1 MSGNIFGSLI
11 DSVKEVFSNPQVLAQ
26 GVKDGNIARTGNTE
40 YFIDGKDS
48 FHNMK
53 DAEAAS
59 GRWQKRAQDE
69 LIGLATIGIGKTAQ
83 GLYKGGQTAN
93 TVNKGIYLGGK
104 TQPLLGMSKSLP
116 ATVNTGTQLTTKGTT
131 ALAQT
136 ANTVN
141 KGNNWAKRLT
151 GTLALGTAVSQSISE
166 PSQKKATPVA
176 SRQRPKY
183 AVGKYNQK
191 SYNRLL
197 QLQKVYG
204 GDLIRQK
211 DGSYFLRNKNGSF
224 YGNGRALN
232 AKTGKMQ
239 NYDLYG
245 SGRFLNGNP
254 KQSNSS
260 NIVST
265 VLDSNYLYGYRGK
278 PRTRMNNSESFK
290 TAWTNARNSGLGTF
304 TWNGKSYNTM
314 KKGETQQDYNSWLS
328 KQNKAP
334 QEASPTQGTPGYSIH
349 VGSENVTLSTPN
361 GQTTD
366 ITNSHNIST
375 LINNGNYKAPNLG
388 NAATNYLENRPLD
401 SYSELTKHNFDRGDI
416 RQGMRAN
423 GINPYNYSGS
433 DRKQLRTYLNNPTTD
448 NYTQSVSKVIGDSKI
463 QQNMLNN
470 AVQNQTSQYQLTKPN
485 LGYNTSQNSQLV
497 NLKFKQGGQM
507 YKYAAGAQM
516 VQPQQTDGQQGIEQ
530 QAMSLVQA
538 AMQGDQQANQTIQK
552 IMQAAQQGDQQAA
565 QVAQLLKAIVQQMKG
580 SRKARLGA
588 KLDYIKQSI
597 GECPEG
603 QEVVYFKKGGEIC
616 KVCAGKKM
624 QNGGKSDP
632 IKNFKKKKEQ
642 DAVKQAYQKNPYTR
656 GKSAKEIAEM
666 QRRNRQEAGA
676 GKGENDANVAPWNY
690 KKKR

>member
-1 MSGNIFGSLI
+1 MFDFFDIFKVDPTIS
-11 DSVKEVFSNPQVLAQ
+11 DPAVA
-26 GVKDGNIARTGNTE
+26 
-40 YFIDGKDS
+40 
-48 FHNMK
+48 
-53 DAEAAS
+53 AAS
-59 GRWQKRAQDE
+59 GITRDSKGTIHQKHTAASNQ
-69 LIGLATIGIGKTAQ
+69 LAHNLAAISATAW
-83 GLYKGGQTAN
+83 GPVADGVLVPSVEYTPIASKMLPKAAN
-93 TVNKGIYLGGK
+93 SVINMGGK

-116 ATVNTGTQLTTKGTT
+116 SVKGTT
-131 ALAQT
+131 ALAT
-136 ANTVN
+136 KAANSGSKWTKGIAGTV
-141 KGNNWAKRLT
+141 
-151 GTLALGTAVSQSISE
+151 ALGTAVGQGVSE
-166 PSQKKATPVA
+166 PSRKKGTVVTVNQN
-176 SRQRPKY
+176 SKQNPKY
-183 AVGKYNQK
+183 AIGKYNQR
-191 SYNRLL
+191 SYNRLS

-211 DGSYFLRNKNGSF
+211 DGSYFLRNTYGSF

-245 SGRFLNGNP
+245 SGRFLNGNS

-265 VLDSNYLYGYRGK
+265 VLNSNYLYGYRGK
-278 PRTRMNNSESFK
+278 PKTRMNNSESFK

-334 QEASPTQGTPGYSIH
+334 QEASPTQGTPGYGIH
-349 VGSENVTLSTPN
+349 VGSGNVTLSTPN
-361 GQTTD
+361 SSTTD
-366 ITNSHNIST
+366 ITNSHNVST

-423 GINPYNYSGS
+423 GINPYDYSGS

-448 NYTQSVSKVIGDSKI
+448 NYTQSVSKVIGDGKI

-516 VQPQQTDGQQGIEQ
+516 VQPQQASGQQGIEQ
-530 QAMSLVQA
+530 QAMALVQA

-616 KVCAGKKM
+616 KACAGKKM
-624 QNGGKSDP
+624 QDGGKSDP

-642 DAVKQAYQKNPYTR
+642 DAVKQAYQRNPYTR

-676 GKGENDANVAPWNY
+676 GKGENDAKVAPWNY
-690 KKKR
+690 KKKG

>member
-1 MSGNIFGSLI
+1 MFDFFDIFKVDPTIS
-11 DSVKEVFSNPQVLAQ
+11 DPAVA
-26 GVKDGNIARTGNTE
+26 
-40 YFIDGKDS
+40 
-48 FHNMK
+48 
-53 DAEAAS
+53 AAS
-59 GRWQKRAQDE
+59 GITRDSKGTIHQKHTAASNKLADNLAAIATTAWGPVLE
-69 LIGLATIGIGKTAQ
+69 GTLIPSVEYAPIASKMLPKATNTA
-83 GLYKGGQTAN
+83 
-93 TVNKGIYLGGK
+93 VNIGGK

-116 ATVNTGTQLTTKGTT
+116 SVKGTT
-131 ALAQT
+131 ALATKAANSGSKWTKGIAGT
-136 ANTVN
+136 A
-141 KGNNWAKRLT
+141 
-151 GTLALGTAVSQSISE
+151 ALGTAVGQGVSE
-166 PSQKKATPVA
+166 PSRKKGTVITVNQN
-176 SRQRPKY
+176 SKQNPKY
-183 AVGKYNQK
+183 AIGKYNQR
-191 SYNRLL
+191 SYNRLS

-211 DGSYFLRNKNGSF
+211 DGSYFLRNTYGSF

-245 SGRFLNGNP
+245 SGRFLNGNS

-328 KQNKAP
+328 KQNRAP
-334 QEASPTQGTPGYSIH
+334 QEASPTQGTPGYGIH
-349 VGSENVTLSTPN
+349 VGNGSVTLSTPN
-361 GQTTD
+361 GSTTD
-366 ITNSHNIST
+366 ITNSHNVST

-388 NAATNYLENRPLD
+388 NATTNYLENRPLD
-401 SYSELTKHNFDRGDI
+401 SYSELTKNNFDRGDI

-423 GINPYNYSGS
+423 GINPYDYSGS

-448 NYTQSVSKVIGDSKI
+448 NYTQSVSKIIGDGKI

-516 VQPQQTDGQQGIEQ
+516 VQPQQTGGQQGIEQ
-530 QAMSLVQA
+530 QAMALVQA

-552 IMQAAQQGDQQAA
+552 IMQKAQQGDQQAA

-624 QNGGKSDP
+624 QDGGKSDP

-642 DAVKQAYQKNPYTR
+642 DAVKQAYQRNPYTR

-666 QRRNRQEAGA
+666 QRRNRQEAGT
-676 GKGENDANVAPWNY
+676 GKGENDAKVAPWNY
-690 KKKR
+690 KKKK

>member
-1 MSGNIFGSLI
+1 MSGNIFGSLV

-83 GLYKGGQTAN
+83 GLYKGAQTAN

-116 ATVNTGTQLTTKGTT
+116 ATVNTSTQLATRGTT

-183 AVGKYNQK
+183 AIGKYNQR
-191 SYNRLL
+191 SYNRLS

-211 DGSYFLRNKNGSF
+211 DGSYFLRNTNGSF

-232 AKTGKMQ
+232 ARTGKMQ

-245 SGRFLNGNP
+245 TGKFLN
-254 KQSNSS
+254 
-260 NIVST
+260 
-265 VLDSNYLYGYRGK
+265 GYRGK

-304 TWNGKSYNTM
+304 TWKGKSYNTM
-314 KKGETQQDYNSWLS
+314 KKGETQQQYDSWLS
-328 KQNKAP
+328 KQSKPTQQTA
-334 QEASPTQGTPGYSIH
+334 PTQGTPGYGIH
-349 VGSENVTLSTPN
+349 VGSGNVTLSTPN

-366 ITNSHNIST
+366 ITNSHNVST

-423 GINPYNYSGS
+423 GLNPYDYSGS

-448 NYTQSVSKVIGDSKI
+448 NYTQSVGKIVEDIKI

-485 LGYNTSQNSQLV
+485 LANLGYDSSQNNQLV

-507 YKYAAGAQM
+507 YKYAAGAPM
-516 VQPQQTDGQQGIEQ
+516 VQQASGQQGIEQ
-530 QAMSLVQA
+530 QAMALVQA
-538 AMQGDQQANQTIQK
+538 AMQGDKQANQTIQN
-552 IMQAAQQGDQQAA
+552 IMQAAQQGDQQAV
-565 QVAQLLKAIVQQMKG
+565 QVAQLLQTIIQKMQG

-588 KLDYIKQSI
+588 KLNYFKQTS
-597 GECPEG
+597 ECPEG
-603 QEVVYFKKGGEIC
+603 QEVVYFKKGGELC

-624 QNGGKSDP
+624 QDGGKSDP
-632 IKNFKKKKEQ
+632 IKEFKK
-642 DAVKQAYQKNPYTR
+642 
-656 GKSAKEIAEM
+656 
-666 QRRNRQEAGA
+666 RRNRKELCKCGA
-676 GKGENDANVAPWNY
+676 KVSTRNQ

>member
-1 MSGNIFGSLI
+1 MFDFFDIFKVDPTIS
-11 DSVKEVFSNPQVLAQ
+11 DPAVA
-26 GVKDGNIARTGNTE
+26 
-40 YFIDGKDS
+40 
-48 FHNMK
+48 
-53 DAEAAS
+53 AAS
-59 GRWQKRAQDE
+59 GITRDSKGTIHQKHTAASNQLAHNLAAISATAWGPVLE
-69 LIGLATIGIGKTAQ
+69 GTLIPSVEYAPIASKMLPKATNTA
-83 GLYKGGQTAN
+83 
-93 TVNKGIYLGGK
+93 VNIGGK

-116 ATVNTGTQLTTKGTT
+116 SVKGTT
-131 ALAQT
+131 ALATKATNSGSKWTKGIAGT
-136 ANTVN
+136 A
-141 KGNNWAKRLT
+141 
-151 GTLALGTAVSQSISE
+151 ALGTAVGQGVSE
-166 PSQKKATPVA
+166 PSRKKGTVITVNQN
-176 SRQRPKY
+176 SKQNPKY
-183 AVGKYNQK
+183 TIGKYNQR
-191 SYNRLL
+191 SYNRLS

-260 NIVST
+260 NIIST

-278 PRTRMNNSESFK
+278 PKTRMNNSKSFK

-328 KQNKAP
+328 KQNRAP
-334 QEASPTQGTPGYSIH
+334 QEVSPTQGTPGYGIH
-349 VGSENVTLSTPN
+349 VGNGSVTLSTPN
-361 GQTTD
+361 GSTTD
-366 ITNSHNIST
+366 ITNSHNVST

-388 NAATNYLENRPLD
+388 NATTNYLENRPLD

-423 GINPYNYSGS
+423 GINPYDYSGS

-448 NYTQSVSKVIGDSKI
+448 NYTQSVSKIIGDGKI

-497 NLKFKQGGQM
+497 NLKFKQGGQI

-516 VQPQQTDGQQGIEQ
+516 VQPQQTGRQQGIEQ
-530 QAMSLVQA
+530 QAMALVQA

-552 IMQAAQQGDQQAA
+552 IMQKAQQGDQQAA

-624 QNGGKSDP
+624 QDGGKSDP

-642 DAVKQAYQKNPYTR
+642 DAVKQAYQRNPYTR

-666 QRRNRQEAGA
+666 QRRNRQEAGI
-676 GKGENDANVAPWNY
+676 GKGENDAKVAPWNY

>member
-1 MSGNIFGSLI
+1 MSGNIFGSLV

-83 GLYKGGQTAN
+83 GLYKGAQTAN

-116 ATVNTGTQLTTKGTT
+116 ATVNTGTQLATRGTT

-141 KGNNWAKRLT
+141 KGNNWTKGLT
-151 GTLALGTAVSQSISE
+151 GTLALGTAVGQGISE

-183 AVGKYNQK
+183 AISKYNQR
-191 SYNRLL
+191 SYNRLS

-278 PRTRMNNSESFK
+278 PKTRMNNSKSFK

-334 QEASPTQGTPGYSIH
+334 QKVSPTQGTPNRSIH
-349 VGSENVTLSTPN
+349 VGNNRVTYTDTQGN
-361 GQTTD
+361 TTD
-366 ITNSHNIST
+366 VTNSHNLSETIWGKQGQPSVNT
-375 LINNGNYKAPNLG
+375 QFLEQTATNLINPNQHKFSRGEAKDFMRQNLVNPEDYSTSERKAFRHSISNDTG
-388 NAATNYLENRPLD
+388 DWSNA
-401 SYSELTKHNFDRGDI
+401 
-416 RQGMRAN
+416 
-423 GINPYNYSGS
+423 
-433 DRKQLRTYLNNPTTD
+433 
-448 NYTQSVSKVIGDSKI
+448 SKI
-463 QQNMLNN
+463 MSDARINNKLSQSINISNGQLKKPQLNMPFQLDNN
-470 AVQNQTSQYQLTKPN
+470 
-485 LGYNTSQNSQLV
+485 LV

-516 VQPQQTDGQQGIEQ
+516 VQPQQTSGQQGIEQ
-530 QAMSLVQA
+530 QAMALVQA
-538 AMQGDQQANQTIQK
+538 AMQGDQKANQTIQK

-565 QVAQLLKAIVQQMKG
+565 QVAQLLKNIVQQMKG

-632 IKNFKKKKEQ
+632 IKDFKKKK
-642 DAVKQAYQKNPYTR
+642 DVTKQTYQRNPYTR

>member
-1 MSGNIFGSLI
+1 MSGNIFGSLV

-83 GLYKGGQTAN
+83 GLYKGAQTVN

-116 ATVNTGTQLTTKGTT
+116 ATRGTT

-141 KGNNWAKRLT
+141 KGNNLAKRLT
-151 GTLALGTAVSQSISE
+151 GTLALGTAVGQSISE

-183 AVGKYNQK
+183 AIGKYNQR
-191 SYNRLL
+191 SYNRLS

-245 SGRFLNGNP
+245 SGRFLNGNS

-265 VLDSNYLYGYRGK
+265 VLDSNYLYGYKGK

-334 QEASPTQGTPGYSIH
+334 QKASPTQGTPDRSIH
-349 VGSENVTLSTPN
+349 VGNNRVTYTDTQGN
-361 GQTTD
+361 TTD
-366 ITNSHNIST
+366 VTNSHNLSETIWGKQGQPSVNT
-375 LINNGNYKAPNLG
+375 QFLEQTATNLINPNQH
-388 NAATNYLENRPLD
+388 
-401 SYSELTKHNFDRGDI
+401 KFDRGETKDFM
-416 RQGMRAN
+416 RQNLVNPEDYSTSERKAFRHSISNDTGDWSNASRIMSDARINNKLSQSINIPN
-423 GINPYNYSGS
+423 G
-433 DRKQLRTYLNNPTTD
+433 QLKKPQLNMPFQLD
-448 NYTQSVSKVIGDSKI
+448 N
-463 QQNMLNN
+463 N
-470 AVQNQTSQYQLTKPN
+470 
-485 LGYNTSQNSQLV
+485 LV

-516 VQPQQTDGQQGIEQ
+516 VQPQQTSGQQGIEQ
-530 QAMSLVQA
+530 QAMALVQA

-565 QVAQLLKAIVQQMKG
+565 QVAQLLKAIVQKMKG

-624 QNGGKSDP
+624 QDGGKSDP

-642 DAVKQAYQKNPYTR
+642 DAVKQAYQRNPYTR

-666 QRRNRQEAGA
+666 QRRNKQEASA

>member
-1 MSGNIFGSLI
+1 MFDFFDIFKVDPTIS
-11 DSVKEVFSNPQVLAQ
+11 DPAVA
-26 GVKDGNIARTGNTE
+26 
-40 YFIDGKDS
+40 
-48 FHNMK
+48 
-53 DAEAAS
+53 AAS
-59 GRWQKRAQDE
+59 GITRDSKGTIHQKHTAASNQLAHNLAAISTTAWGPVLE
-69 LIGLATIGIGKTAQ
+69 GTLIPSVEYTPIASKMLPKA
-83 GLYKGGQTAN
+83 AN
-93 TVNKGIYLGGK
+93 SVINMGGK

-116 ATVNTGTQLTTKGTT
+116 SVKGTT
-131 ALAQT
+131 ALATKAANSGSKWTKGIAGT
-136 ANTVN
+136 A
-141 KGNNWAKRLT
+141 
-151 GTLALGTAVSQSISE
+151 ALGTAVGQGVSE
-166 PSQKKATPVA
+166 PSRKKGTVITVNQN
-176 SRQRPKY
+176 SKQNPKY
-183 AVGKYNQK
+183 AIGKYNQR
-191 SYNRLL
+191 SYNRLS

-211 DGSYFLRNKNGSF
+211 DGSYFLRNTYGSF

-245 SGRFLNGNP
+245 SGRFLNGNS

-328 KQNKAP
+328 KQNRAP
-334 QEASPTQGTPGYSIH
+334 QEASPTQGTPGYGIH
-349 VGSENVTLSTPN
+349 VGSKNVTLSTPN
-361 GQTTD
+361 GSTTD
-366 ITNSHNIST
+366 ITNSHNVST

-388 NAATNYLENRPLD
+388 NATTNYLENRPLD

-423 GINPYNYSGS
+423 GINPYNYLGS

-448 NYTQSVSKVIGDSKI
+448 NYTQSVSKIIGDGKI

-516 VQPQQTDGQQGIEQ
+516 VQPQQTSGQQGIEQ
-530 QAMSLVQA
+530 QAMALVQA

-552 IMQAAQQGDQQAA
+552 IMQKAQQGDQQAA

-624 QNGGKSDP
+624 QDGGKSDP

-642 DAVKQAYQKNPYTR
+642 DAVKQAYQRNPYTR

-666 QRRNRQEAGA
+666 QRRNRQEAGT
-676 GKGENDANVAPWNY
+676 GKGENDAKVAPWNY
-690 KKKR
+690 KKKK

>member
-1 MSGNIFGSLI
+1 MTNFLDIFKADPTIS
-11 DSVKEVFSNPQVLAQ
+11 DPAVA
-26 GVKDGNIARTGNTE
+26 
-40 YFIDGKDS
+40 
-48 FHNMK
+48 
-53 DAEAAS
+53 AAS
-59 GRWQKRAQDE
+59 GITKDANGTLHQKHTAVSNKLANNLAAIATTAWGPVLDGVLVPSVEYAPIASKMLPRA
-69 LIGLATIGIGKTAQ
+69 TNTA
-83 GLYKGGQTAN
+83 
-93 TVNKGIYLGGK
+93 VNIGGK
-104 TQPLLGMSKSLP
+104 TQPLLGMSRSLP
-116 ATVNTGTQLTTKGTT
+116 SVKGTT
-131 ALAQT
+131 ALAT
-136 ANTVN
+136 RATNTGS
-141 KGNNWAKRLT
+141 KWTRGLM
-151 GTLALGTAVSQSISE
+151 GTVALGNAVGQGASE
-166 PSQKKATPVA
+166 RSQKRGTIITTKQGT
-176 SRQRPKY
+176 RQNPKY
-183 AVGKYNQK
+183 AIGKYNQK
-191 SYNRLL
+191 SYNRLS

-278 PRTRMNNSESFK
+278 PKTRMNNSKSFK

-334 QEASPTQGTPGYSIH
+334 QEATPIKGTPGYGIH
-349 VGSENVTLSTPN
+349 VGNGSVTLSTPN
-361 GQTTD
+361 GPTTD
-366 ITNSHNIST
+366 ITNSHNVST

-388 NAATNYLENRPLD
+388 NTATNYLENRPLD

-423 GINPYNYSGS
+423 GINPYDYSGS

-448 NYTQSVSKVIGDSKI
+448 NYTQSVSKIIGDGKI

-485 LGYNTSQNSQLV
+485 LGYNPSQNSQLV

-507 YKYAAGAQM
+507 YKYQAGAQM
-516 VQPQQTDGQQGIEQ
+516 VQPQQTSGQDSIDQIAQIAVG
-530 QAMSLVQA
+530 SL
-538 AMQGDQQANQTIQK
+538 QGDKASKQKLIEVLSNEQIAPKLLQIVDAGVKNQDKRAMIIAQAIK
-552 IMQAAQQGDQQAA
+552 ALQG
-565 QVAQLLKAIVQQMKG
+565 G
-580 SRKARLGA
+580 TRKARLGA

-642 DAVKQAYQKNPYTR
+642 DAVKQTYQRNPYTR

-690 KKKR
+690 KKKKMK

>member
-1 MSGNIFGSLI
+1 MFDFFDIFKVDPTIS
-11 DSVKEVFSNPQVLAQ
+11 DPAVA
-26 GVKDGNIARTGNTE
+26 
-40 YFIDGKDS
+40 
-48 FHNMK
+48 
-53 DAEAAS
+53 AAS
-59 GRWQKRAQDE
+59 GITRDSKGTIHQKHTAASNQ
-69 LIGLATIGIGKTAQ
+69 LAHNLAAISATAW
-83 GLYKGGQTAN
+83 GPVADGVLVPSVEYTPIASKMLPKAAN
-93 TVNKGIYLGGK
+93 SVINMGGK

-116 ATVNTGTQLTTKGTT
+116 SVKGTT
-131 ALAQT
+131 ALATKAANSGSKWTKGIAGT
-136 ANTVN
+136 A
-141 KGNNWAKRLT
+141 
-151 GTLALGTAVSQSISE
+151 ALGTAVGQGVSE
-166 PSQKKATPVA
+166 PSQKKGTVVTVNQN
-176 SRQRPKY
+176 SKQNPKY
-183 AVGKYNQK
+183 AIGKYNQR
-191 SYNRLL
+191 SYNRLS

-232 AKTGKMQ
+232 ARTGKMQ

-245 SGRFLNGNP
+245 SGRFLNGNS

-265 VLDSNYLYGYRGK
+265 VLDSNYLYGYKGK
-278 PRTRMNNSESFK
+278 PRTRMNNSKSFK

-334 QEASPTQGTPGYSIH
+334 QKASPTQGTPGYGIH
-349 VGSENVTLSTPN
+349 VGNGSVALSTPN

-366 ITNSHNIST
+366 ITNSHNVST

-401 SYSELTKHNFDRGDI
+401 SYSELTKHNFNRGDI

-448 NYTQSVSKVIGDSKI
+448 NYTQSVSKIIGDGKI

-497 NLKFKQGGQM
+497 NLKFKKGGQM

-516 VQPQQTDGQQGIEQ
+516 VQPQQTSGQQGIEQ
-530 QAMSLVQA
+530 QAMALVQA

-565 QVAQLLKAIVQQMKG
+565 QVAQLLKTIVQKMKG

-624 QNGGKSDP
+624 QDGGKSDP

-642 DAVKQAYQKNPYTR
+642 DAVKQAYQRNPYTR